1 MSSLVPRARKATGL
15 DLESFGKL
23 LGVSWREIQRYEEGR
38 KLETPYQE
46 ALFQIIL
53 RHPREAMEA
62 LEKAQEAGHSLGR
75 TVIRMLLKLGKGPKK
90 TLSLADIK
98 KELRF
103 GRNGFGVQGVT
114 PEVFKKTIM
123 DLDRLGHIVLQP
135 AVDMKQISKA
145 ERDAAF
151 RDAERGLPRVREPRP
166 QGLEER
172 DSKAGAP
179 PGASR

>member
-46 ALFQIIL
+46 ALFEIIL
-53 RHPREAMEA
+53 RHPREAVAA
-62 LEKAQEAGHSLGR
+62 LEKAQETGHTLGR
-75 TVIRMLLKLGKGPKK
+75 TIIRMLLELGKGPKK

-103 GRNGFGVQGVT
+103 GRNGFGVAGVT
-114 PEVFKKTIM
+114 AEVYKKTIM

-145 ERDAAF
+145 EREAAL
-151 RDAERGLPRVREPRP
+151 RVAERGFLVFASPGPKALRTATRKPPRP
-166 QGLEER
+166 R
-172 DSKAGAP
+172 
-179 PGASR
+179 

>member
-75 TVIRMLLKLGKGPKK
+75 TVIKMLLKLGKGPKK

-151 RDAERGLPRVREPRP
+151 RDAERGFLVFASPGPKALKSATRKPGRPRP
-166 QGLEER
+166 
-172 DSKAGAP
+172 
-179 PGASR
+179 

>member
-15 DLESFGKL
+15 DLEAFGKL

-46 ALFQIIL
+46 ALFQIII
-53 RHPREAMEA
+53 RHPQEAMEA
-62 LEKAQEAGHSLGR
+62 LERAQEAGHSLGR
-75 TVIRMLLKLGKGPKK
+75 TIIRMLVALGKGPKK

-103 GRNGFGVQGVT
+103 GRNGFGVQGIT
-114 PEVFKKTIM
+114 PEAWKKTIH

-145 ERDAAF
+145 EREAAI
-151 RDAERGLPRVREPRP
+151 RDPERGFLVFASPGPKALKGGTRGPARP
-166 QGLEER
+166 QR
-172 DSKAGAP
+172 PK
-179 PGASR
+179 